1 MKKQAMCGHVFVI
14 PAFPRQREEECH
26 KFKASLISTVY
37 SRLARATNIARHHL
51 RKQPPKHTDKL
62 GLGPQREKKQYF
74 FGMGV
79 GVCMYVCVLL
89 CEGVYLHVCTL
100 EGQTT
105 CVYIK
110 IRALGVIRPVHTLIR
125 ILPFV

>member
-1 MKKQAMCGHVFVI
+1 MFVI

-26 KFKASLISTVY
+26 EFKASLISTAYV
-37 SRLARATNIARHHL
+37 RPARATNIARHHL

-62 GLGPQREKKQYF
+62 GLGCQREKKQYF

-89 CEGVYLHVCTL
+89 CEGVYLYVW
-100 EGQTT
+100 
-105 CVYIK
+105 VYIG
-110 IRALGVIRPVHTLIR
+110 RSDTMCVH
-125 ILPFV
+125 